1 MELIQF
7 AGRALPDTERPC
19 RSLSLFLIRSLFLS
33 SPPGKWLRFEGCR
46 ANQPVPTL
54 RRLKIKKLFV
64 VICLNIPWPDLRL
77 NEQGDLGR
85 FCHAFRIYPRK
96 FSLNAGFG
104 VTLLRCDSVAPSK
117 PTSQPGGLNAR
128 IVSSHHAAP
137 KHIHARYGSNRAKGG
152 NPLMSRKMDGG
163 RRKWLKTRTRCHA
176 FWMRLFAGQTPISTP
191 CHR

>member
-1 MELIQF
+1 MFAVESLWPLMVLFQF

-85 FCHAFRIYPRK
+85 FCHAFRIYPPK
-96 FSLNAGFG
+96 I
-104 VTLLRCDSVAPSK
+104 
-117 PTSQPGGLNAR
+117 QPQ
-128 IVSSHHAAP
+128 
-137 KHIHARYGSNRAKGG
+137 
-152 NPLMSRKMDGG
+152 
-163 RRKWLKTRTRCHA
+163 RRLWCHA
-176 FWMRLFAGQTPISTP
+176 FWIRFLRAQQAHEPAGRSQRKNRIESSCRSINIPTPVMEATGPRAVIPS
-191 CHR
+191 CHGKWMAAGVNG